1 MGTGVG
7 QVGASAY
14 HGKLDAPAHQSMG
27 GTFGKCPQPLAT
39 LVGVRTQG
47 REDPSVLVDSP
58 SRESVSIKTL
68 VLVAPK
74 STTLIMSEDDL

>member
-39 LVGVRTQG
+39 LVGVRTQ
-47 REDPSVLVDSP
+47 DPSVLVDSP